1 MSNGTSNGTLHDVPT
16 ATVVKDGKVPGDVPR
31 REVPMRKPYRRKL
44 SNYLLDKKLQLRY
57 AVVVTLLS
65 ALIAGSLG
73 WMIYHQEQ
81 QASDDLVAGLADLT
95 QKDESLAEFQRE
107 VARDMQARDRSLIL
121 EMGGV
126 GVGLVVILMLY
137 LILMTHKVA
146 GPLYKVS
153 HYFDAMK
160 GGRLGRVTPLRKGDM
175 LQDFYASFRD
185 MHEAVRQ
192 RLASDAAVMQRLV
205 AATRAAG
212 LDADASSPARAE
224 IERLSA
230 HVAERRR
237 VLS

>member
-1 MSNGTSNGTLHDVPT
+1 LSDDELPT

-44 SNYLLDKKLQLRY
+44 SNYLLDKELQLRY
-57 AVVVTLLS
+57 VIVVTLLS

-73 WMIYHQEQ
+73 WMIYRQEQ

-107 VARDMQARDRSLIL
+107 VARDMHARDRSHIL
-121 EMGGV
+121 EMAGV
-126 GVGLVVILMLY
+126 GVALVVILMLY

-153 HYFDAMK
+153 HYFDDMK
-160 GGRLGRVTPLRKGDM
+160 EGRLGRVTPLRKGDM

-185 MHEAVRQ
+185 MHQAVRE
-192 RLASDAAVMQRLV
+192 RLATDAGAMQRFVDAA
-205 AATRAAG
+205 RAAG
-212 LDADASSPARAE
+212 VTGSDGSPATAE
-224 IERLSA
+224 VERLA
-230 HVAERRR
+230 KHVTDRRR
-237 VLS
+237 ALS